1 MGKTCPAGGIIS
13 AILLIL
19 AKSTEMRRT
28 ILTVILALIIIP
40 LGAHP
45 WKPRHYVIIDS
56 DGGIDDLKAICML
69 MASPDVRVL
78 AITATDGFYKA
89 PEAFEKLRSLADG
102 LHHEGLPVAGPG
114 EAVALIDKVLA
125 SETTPVKFLA
135 LGSLKN
141 AALAIEQSA
150 SFPVKVKEI
159 FWSNSGLPGKDGSN
173 YRSDPGAADK
183 VIYGKIPVTVT
194 GGGGEGF
201 YDKNLL
207 EAIEK
212 IHTPYS
218 DRVNEL
224 IGSMPS
230 HSFVY
235 TAFDEMVPL
244 LLHFPGL
251 FSEAGQQEKVTYRQP
266 ADIVMLREA
275 ALKMLRGET
284 VERMQ
289 TIKRMPA
296 DTSFYMPDIQP
307 FVEDIRNRYGEDEWT
322 SGVIANE
329 LHRHLGVFAII
340 GVKMG
345 IRAREYFCTG
355 VDEIKVTTHAGSTP
369 PLSCMNDGIQ
379 VSTGATPGH
388 GLLTVSTE
396 QPFFP
401 AADFTHKDKTIRVTL
416 KKELAEKVSG
426 ELKEINFIYGLDS
439 DIYWE
444 LVRKNSIKYWLQFD
458 RHEIFDIEVIK

>member
-1 MGKTCPAGGIIS
+1 MKRTLLT
-13 AILLIL
+13 ILLTL
-19 AKSTEMRRT
+19 
-28 ILTVILALIIIP
+28 LIIP
-40 LGAHP
+40 VGAHP

-69 MASPDVRVL
+69 MASSDVRVL

-89 PEAFEKLRSLADG
+89 PDAFKKLRSLADG
-102 LHHEGLPVAGPG
+102 LYHEGLPVAGPG
-114 EAVALIDKVLA
+114 EAIALIDKILA
-125 SETTPVKFLA
+125 SENTPVKFLA

-141 AALAIEQSA
+141 AAMAMEKSP
-150 SFPVKVKEI
+150 SFMTRVKEI
-159 FWSNSGLPGKDGSN
+159 YWSNSGLPGKEGSN
-173 YRSDPGAADK
+173 YRSDPAAAEK
-183 VIYGKIPVTVT
+183 MLAGQIPVTVT
-194 GGGGEGF
+194 GSGGEGF
-201 YDKNLL
+201 YDAVMMD
-207 EAIEK
+207 AISQ
-212 IHTPYS
+212 IHSLYA
-218 DRVNEL
+218 VKVKEL
-224 IGSMPS
+224 ISQMSS

-251 FSEAGQQEKVTYRQP
+251 FSEAGQQKGVSYREP
-266 ADIVMLREA
+266 SNIPGLREA

-289 TIKRMPA
+289 TIRRMPS
-296 DTSFYMPDIQP
+296 DTSFYMPDVQP
-307 FVEDIRNRYGEDEWT
+307 FVNDIRNKYGEDEWT

-355 VDEIKVTTHAGSTP
+355 VDEMEVTTHAGSTP

-396 QPFFP
+396 QPYFP
-401 AADFTHKDKTIRVTL
+401 AADFTHKDRTIRITL
-416 KKELAEKVSG
+416 KKELAEKVTG

-458 RHEIFDIEVIK
+458 RHEIFDIEVIE